1 MQRAFF
7 LAFIALIFTIG
18 QASAQT
24 ATPTSTSVDPRMGCD
39 KAREFPSPD
48 LGEPQNIDSFKKQ
61 LVWYRCNA
69 YDEDAAKVLAAA
81 EKWVA
86 ARAPQVARPAIV
98 LDIDET
104 SLSNWPR
111 ILQDDFAFIGSL
123 TGIKVADAG
132 EGKVGTAPDC
142 DFSAHDVC
150 ADIDWQQKGLARAIA
165 PTLKLY
171 KAARCIE
178 VSGPCTP
185 IDVFFVTGRFERE
198 YNHEM
203 PSVWTL
209 RNLKDAGYK
218 DVAADHLYMRGIT
231 PDSGVTDYKTS
242 KRIDIENRGFT
253 IIASIGDQKSDLAG
267 GHAEMT
273 FKIPNPFYF
282 IPEK

>member
-1 MQRAFF
+1 MTRTAFAALVGLV
-7 LAFIALIFTIG
+7 LALG
-18 QASAQT
+18 QLHAQT
-24 ATPTSTSVDPRMGCD
+24 ATPAAPSVDPRMGCD
-39 KAREFPSPD
+39 KATEFPKPD
-48 LGEPQNIDSFKKQ
+48 LGEPQNIDNFKKQ
-61 LVWYRCNA
+61 LIWYRCNA
-69 YDEDAAKVLAAA
+69 YDDDVAHVLAAA

-86 ARAPQVARPAIV
+86 ARAPQVAKPAIV

-111 ILQDDFAFIGSL
+111 ILEGDFGFIGSL
-123 TGIKVADAG
+123 TGIKVPDMAG
-132 EGKVGTAPDC
+132 GRIPSVPDC
-142 DFSAHDVC
+142 DFSPHDVC
-150 ADIDWQQKGLARAIA
+150 ADIDWQQKGLAHALA

-171 KAARCIE
+171 KAARCIG

-185 IDVFFVTGRFERE
+185 IDVFFITGRFERE

-203 PSVWTL
+203 PSAWTL
-209 RNLKDAGYK
+209 RNLKDAGYA
-218 DVAADHLYMRGIT
+218 DAAADHLYMRGIT
-231 PDSGVTDYKTS
+231 ADSGVSDYKTS

-253 IIASIGDQKSDLAG
+253 IIASVGDQKSDLAG

>member
-1 MQRAFF
+1 MKKSF
-7 LAFIALIFTIG
+7 LLLLIGLALSIG
-18 QASAQT
+18 QAHAQT
-24 ATPTSTSVDPRMGCD
+24 ATPTPASIDPRMGCD
-39 KAREFPSPD
+39 KAKEFPSPD
-48 LGEPQNIDSFKKQ
+48 LGEPQNIDNFKKE

-69 YDEDAAKVLAAA
+69 YDEDVAKVLAAA

-86 ARAPQVARPAIV
+86 ARAPQVAKPAIV

-111 ILQDDFAFIGSL
+111 IVQDDFAFIGSL
-123 TGIKVADAG
+123 TNIKVVDSGSIAT
-132 EGKVGTAPDC
+132 VPDC

-150 ADIDWQQKGLARAIA
+150 ADIDWQQKGFARAIA

-171 KAARCIE
+171 KAARCID
-178 VSGPCTP
+178 VSGPCAP

-203 PSVWTL
+203 PSAWTL

-231 PDSGVTDYKTS
+231 PDAGVSDYKTS
-242 KRIDIENRGFT
+242 KRIDVENRGFT

-267 GHAEMT
+267 GHADMT